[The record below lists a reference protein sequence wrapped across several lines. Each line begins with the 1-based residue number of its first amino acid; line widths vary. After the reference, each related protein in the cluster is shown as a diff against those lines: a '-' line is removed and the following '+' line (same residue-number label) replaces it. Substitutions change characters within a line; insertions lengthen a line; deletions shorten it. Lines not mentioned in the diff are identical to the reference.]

1 MKITLETLRQIS
13 WFSAPFL
20 ILRTRSLRLLGCW
33 NAKVRL
39 RGRLSGRGLL
49 LVGYTWP
56 ETLRRPSLC
65 YVAKNGVLEL
75 NGAFRIFENSVVTVN
90 DGATLRLADGYANAG
105 LMLHVFE
112 SVSIGDGVFIAENVT
127 IRDSDNHQIHDR
139 PTMTKPIVVEDHVW
153 IGMNVTILKGV
164 TIGQGAVIAAGSV
177 VVKDIAPGMLAA
189 GVPAREIRQVSWS

>member
-1 MKITLETLRQIS
+1 M
-13 WFSAPFL
+13 
-20 ILRTRSLRLLGCW
+20 
-33 NAKVRL
+33 
-39 RGRLSGRGLL
+39 
-49 LVGYTWP
+49 
-56 ETLRRPSLC
+56 
-65 YVAKNGVLEL
+65 
-75 NGAFRIFENSVVTVN
+75 
-90 DGATLRLADGYANAG
+90 
-105 LMLHVFE
+105 
-112 SVSIGDGVFIAENVT
+112 SIGDGVFIAENVT